1 MISDVIEFCGGYRGK
16 PSKIIMGG
24 PMMGRAIFSDNLPIV
39 KHNNAILAFTGR
51 QAYIEEETACINC
64 GRCYRACPIN
74 LLPYALCKAYDK
86 KDIERLKE
94 LDVMQCMECGSC
106 AYVCPARKPLGFT
119 NKIGKQLVKEASAND
134 R

>member
-1 MISDVIEFCGGYRGK
+1 
-16 PSKIIMGG
+16 MGG

-39 KHNNAILAFTGR
+39 KNNNAILAFTGR

-64 GRCYRACPIN
+64 GRCFRACPIN
-74 LLPYALCKAYDK
+74 LLPYALCRAYDRQ
-86 KDIERLKE
+86 DIERLKE

-119 NKIGKQLVKEASAND
+119 NKIGKQLVKEASEND